1 MSDELDSLVKRM
13 YQGGILYREA
23 VREFQKAFI
32 SSALREHRGNL
43 SKTAPRLGLHR
54 NSLTRIVAQL
64 GLRASAFRSSGRRP
78 PGRVGAAN
86 RQKMSQS

>member
-13 YQGGILYREA
+13 YHGGILYHEA

-32 SSALREHRGNL
+32 ASALREHRGNL

-64 GLRASAFRSSGRRP
+64 GLQVSAFRSSRRRP
-78 PGRVGAAN
+78 PGSVSLPARHKVS
-86 RQKMSQS
+86 RP